1 MSASAAEQAL
11 VCIHEAWESIDFLFF
26 YGDAVAEDFREA
38 FVFLINMQA
47 GLWLVIVEFKTET
60 IYTDH

>member
-1 MSASAAEQAL
+1 M
-11 VCIHEAWESIDFLFF
+11 WESIDFFFFFF
-26 YGDAVAEDFREA
+26 YGDEVAEDFREA

-47 GLWLVIVEFKTET
+47 GSWLPIVEFKTET